1 MTTTQNRGPAPGGS
15 DGGPPAPD
23 GPEGAAAATPAA
35 AGPMPAEAGQVS
47 EREARQVAEAAR
59 ETEWGK
65 PSFSKELF
73 LGRFRLDL
81 IDPWPGADQ
90 EPSPVAT
97 EFVEKLR
104 DYLRSEVDGRQIERD
119 ARIPDEVFR
128 GLARLGAFGMK
139 VDPGYGGLGLSNL
152 DYCRALML
160 VGSSSP
166 AISALLSAHQSIGVP
181 QPLKL
186 FGTDEQ
192 KRRYLP
198 RLAGGEVS
206 AFLLTEPDVGSDP
219 ARLATTAEPTED
231 GSGYR
236 LNGVKLWATNGTVAT
251 LLVVMARVPAAEG
264 RRGGITAFVVEGDA
278 PGITVERRNEFLGL
292 RGLENSVTRF
302 HDVIVPAENVIGG
315 EGKGLKIALTTL
327 NTGRLSL
334 PAMCVGAGKW
344 SLNVARRWAA
354 DRVQWGRPVGEHEAV
369 TTKLAFMAA
378 TTYGM
383 ESMLQ
388 LCCRLADDD
397 RNDIRIEAALVK
409 LYASEM
415 AWKVVD
421 ELVQI
426 RGGRG
431 YETADSLAARGE
443 RPVEVEQILR
453 DLRINR
459 IFEGSTE
466 IMHLMIARE
475 AVDAHLSVAGDIIDP
490 DAGLSRK
497 ARAGARAGAFY
508 ASWLP
513 TLAVG
518 RGQNPAAYA
527 EFGPLAGH
535 LRYVERASRKLARST
550 FYAMSRW
557 QGRMER
563 KQAFLGRIVDI
574 GAELFAISAACVRAQ
589 AQRDEQP
596 AGVELADLFSRQA
609 RLRIEALFGALWEN
623 TDPVDN
629 VAARRILAGRYA
641 FLEDG
646 VFTPEDDRPWVA
658 GWEPGESTVEDVRRR
673 IPPG

>member
-1 MTTTQNRGPAPGGS
+1 MTTTQNRPSAAG
-15 DGGPPAPD
+15 
-23 GPEGAAAATPAA
+23 GPEGI
-35 AGPMPAEAGQVS
+35 GPLPAEAGQVS
-47 EREARQVAEAAR
+47 EQEARQVAEAAR
-59 ETEWGK
+59 EAEWGK
-65 PSFSKELF
+65 PSFGKELF

-81 IDPWPGADQ
+81 IDPSP
-90 EPSPVAT
+90 EPDPASTASA
-97 EFVEKLR
+97 EDFFNRL
-104 DYLRSEVDGRQIERD
+104 DGYLRSEVDGAQIERD
-119 ARIPDEVFR
+119 ASIPDEVFR

-139 VDPGYGGLGLSNL
+139 IDEKYGGLGLSNL

-160 VGSSSP
+160 AGSVSP
-166 AISALLSAHQSIGVP
+166 AIGALLSAHQSIGVP
-181 QPLKL
+181 QPLKM

-192 KRRYLP
+192 KQRFLP
-198 RLAGGEVS
+198 RLAAGEVS

-231 GSGYR
+231 GAGYR

-251 LLVVMARVPAAEG
+251 LLVVMARVPAADG
-264 RRGGITAFVVEGDA
+264 RRGGITAFVVEGDS
-278 PGITVERRNEFLGL
+278 PGITVERRNAFLGL

-302 HDVIVPAENVIGG
+302 HDVVVPRENVIGG
-315 EGKGLKIALTTL
+315 EGRGLKIALTTL

-344 SLNVARRWAA
+344 SLNVAREWAA
-354 DRVQWGRPVGEHEAV
+354 ARVQWGRPVGTHEAV
-369 TTKLAFMAA
+369 AKKLAFIAA

-383 ESMLQ
+383 EAMLN

-415 AWKVVD
+415 AWLIAD
-421 ELVQI
+421 ELIQI

-431 YETADSLAARGE
+431 YETAGSLTARGE
-443 RPVEVEQILR
+443 RAAAVEQILR

-466 IMHLMIARE
+466 IMHLLIARE

-490 DAGLSRK
+490 DAGLGRK

-508 ASWLP
+508 AKWLP

-518 RGQNPAAYA
+518 RGQSPMSYA

-535 LRYVERASRKLARST
+535 LRYAERASRKMARST

-557 QGRMER
+557 QGKMER
-563 KQAFLGRIVDI
+563 KQGFLGRIVDI
-574 GAELFAISAACVRAQ
+574 GAELFAMSAACGRAR
-589 AQRDEQP
+589 AERDSRPE
-596 AGVELADLFSRQA
+596 GMELADLFCRQA
-609 RLRIEALFGALWEN
+609 RLRVEALFHALWDN
-623 TDPVDN
+623 TDSVD
-629 VAARRILAGRYA
+629 VTGAKRILAGRYA
-641 FLEDG
+641 FLEEG
-646 VFTPEDDRPWVA
+646 VLTPAADEAWVA
-658 GWEPGESTVEDVRRR
+658 SWEPGPSTVPDVRRR